1 MTVRPTG
8 RDAGSLVRI
17 VALSAATASAV
28 MFVVPAAFAQ
38 ASAPVVS
45 SVFVHPQ
52 YDTGNS
58 AINENFQYIAHPPMR
73 PIAASEPAVVH
84 GSHRGRRG
92 QSGTTGTPSATGGGS
107 NNTAAV
113 PLPTMPADGS
123 SGAPVSQ

>member
-1 MTVRPTG
+1 M
-8 RDAGSLVRI
+8 RI

-84 GSHRGRRG
+84 GTHRGRRG
-92 QSGTTGTPSATGGGS
+92 QSGTTGTPSATGSGS

>member
-84 GSHRGRRG
+84 GTHRGRRG
-92 QSGTTGTPSATGGGS
+92 QSGTTGTPSATGSGS